1 MCVVTVNGSVFS
13 LLATV
18 SWVDLETA
26 TLTPKGGMMTV
37 PGLVA
42 NTSMNQRCTVQLSP
56 LRRSEAF
63 AAKS

>member
-1 MCVVTVNGSVFS
+1 MCVVTVSGSVFS

-18 SWVDLETA
+18 SWVDLETE

-42 NTSMNQRCTVQLSP
+42 NTSMNQR
-56 LRRSEAF
+56 
-63 AAKS
+63 